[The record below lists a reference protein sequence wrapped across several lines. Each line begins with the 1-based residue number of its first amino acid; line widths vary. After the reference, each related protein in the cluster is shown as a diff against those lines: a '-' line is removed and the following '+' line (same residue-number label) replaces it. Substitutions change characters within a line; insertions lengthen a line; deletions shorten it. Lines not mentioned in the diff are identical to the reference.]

1 MGGQE
6 PEDEGEECEE
16 DEEGQQQYGE
26 GHMVGHVDELHLGGQ
41 VTFIANI
48 NNRPDRFLGS
58 KTG

>member
-26 GHMVGHVDELHLGGQ
+26 
-41 VTFIANI
+41 FIANI